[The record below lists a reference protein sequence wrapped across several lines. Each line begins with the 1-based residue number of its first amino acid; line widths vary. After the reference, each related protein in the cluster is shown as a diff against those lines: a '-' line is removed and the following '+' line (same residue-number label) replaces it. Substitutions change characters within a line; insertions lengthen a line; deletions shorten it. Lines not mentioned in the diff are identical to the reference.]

1 VTATPRR
8 LVVALACRING
19 SRLYGKPLQLLDI
32 AGRVSVLDHMIT
44 MLTSEPAIAEV
55 VLGVA
60 DAGVN
65 EVFHDV
71 AAARGIRSI
80 RGDER
85 DVLGRLIQCADA
97 GQATDVF
104 RVTSE
109 SPFTYMEAVA
119 DAWQRHVQHG
129 NDVTV
134 TDGLPDGAN
143 FEIFTREA
151 LERSHANGD
160 ARHRSELCSLYI
172 REHRDQFQVEIVPT
186 PASLQRPLLRLTID
200 YPEDLIVCRA
210 VYDALRE
217 TAPRLPLARIIQVL
231 DQRPDLSA
239 LVAPF
244 ASPSWLYTRE
254 HLS

>member
-1 VTATPRR
+1 MTATPRR

>member
-1 VTATPRR
+1 MSATSRR

-32 AGRVSVLDHMIT
+32 RSRVSVLDHMIT

-65 EVFHDV
+65 AVFHEI

-80 RGDER
+80 RGDEQ
-85 DVLGRLIQCADA
+85 DVLGRLIQCGKA
-97 GQATDVF
+97 GSATDIF

-119 DAWQRHVQHG
+119 DAWERHVRHG

-143 FEIFTREA
+143 FEIFTCEA
-151 LERSHANGD
+151 LERSHAKGN

-172 REHRDQFQVEIVPT
+172 REHREEFQVEIVPT
-186 PASLQRPLLRLTID
+186 PAVLQRPMLRLTID
-200 YPEDLIVCRA
+200 YPEDLILCRE
-210 VYDALRE
+210 VYDAVRDA
-217 TAPRLPLARIIQVL
+217 APRLPLGRIIEFI
-231 DQRPDLSA
+231 DQHPNLAA

-244 ASPSWLYTRE
+244 ASPSWLYTPE
-254 HLS
+254 HLR